1 MAWLDE
7 ILQFVAHGRKPD
19 GTLSECRLDGD
30 GSLRVTI
37 AGESIEPAWDDS
49 PGLISNRVVKATAC
63 TLLHLSG
70 YSESSGYLH
79 VFDAN
84 ALPANGTK
92 PTLAPV
98 PIWWGWTISLP
109 LPTRG
114 RAFKAGI
121 VWAVSTTA
129 EKLTLDP
136 TGRAF
141 VNVQRT

>member
-19 GTLSECRLDGD
+19 GSLAECRLDGD
-30 GSLRVTI
+30 GSLRVTL
-37 AGESIEPAWDDS
+37 ASEAIEPAWDDS
-49 PGLISNRVVKATAC
+49 PGFVAHRVVKTTPC

-70 YSESSGYLH
+70 YSESNGFLH
-79 VFDAN
+79 VFDAA
-84 ALPANGTK
+84 ALPPNGTK
-92 PTLAPV
+92 PSHAPV
-98 PIWWGWTISLP
+98 LIWSWWQIALP
-109 LPTRG
+109 LPSRG
-114 RAFKAGI
+114 RPFKTGL

-129 EKLTLDP
+129 ESLTLDP